1 MVIYGVSLTVVWFNY
16 RRLSGIDKRFYIQL
30 FVQPDENPAVNT
42 QGLLSKMF
50 QEQTVT
56 FAEVC

>member
-1 MVIYGVSLTVVWFNY
+1 MLLTVAWFNY
-16 RRLSGIDKRFYIQL
+16 RRLSGIDRKF
-30 FVQPDENPAVNT
+30 FVQLLVEPDENAAVNT

-50 QEQTVT
+50 QKQNVT

>member
-16 RRLSGIDKRFYIQL
+16 RWLSGIDKKFYIQL